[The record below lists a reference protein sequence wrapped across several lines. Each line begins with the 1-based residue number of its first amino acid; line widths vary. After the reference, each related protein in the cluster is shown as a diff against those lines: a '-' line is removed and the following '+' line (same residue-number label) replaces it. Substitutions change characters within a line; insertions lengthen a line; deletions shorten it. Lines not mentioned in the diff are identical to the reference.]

1 MRAST
6 PITFHAAD
14 LDPDQLNFGGQLP
27 GIDDDTSSNE
37 ALLTTPT
44 FVVGTLD
51 GDYSTYSCIEMDD
64 AVLAEICYQQG
75 IGFGSVRN
83 ISDPAQPTELPAK
96 IQAAWGGAVYS
107 AYGFYTSY
115 NSALVTAAII

>member
-1 MRAST
+1 
-6 PITFHAAD
+6 
-14 LDPDQLNFGGQLP
+14 
-27 GIDDDTSSNE
+27 
-37 ALLTTPT
+37 
-44 FVVGTLD
+44 VVGALD

-64 AVLAEICYQQG
+64 AILAQSCHAQDIS
-75 IGFGSVRN
+75 FGSVRN
-83 ISDPAQPTELPAK
+83 ISDPAQPAGLPAK